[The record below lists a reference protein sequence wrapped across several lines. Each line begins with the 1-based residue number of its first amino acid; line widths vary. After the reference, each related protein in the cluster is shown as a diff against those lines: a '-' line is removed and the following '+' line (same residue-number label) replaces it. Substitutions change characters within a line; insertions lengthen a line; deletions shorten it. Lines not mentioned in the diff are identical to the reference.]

1 MNINLFL
8 YSRNVTEKMNKMRKV
23 IGLFCLSVLC
33 LSCSDGK
40 QSKNEKAVVQTVEV
54 VESKHL
60 STQSFSFISKPYRT
74 TELSF
79 RVGGPIKQF
88 EVLAGNHYRKG
99 DIIATIDS
107 RDFLIRK
114 ERAEA
119 VYNQANAEFVRIE
132 SLYKLNNISASAYEK
147 AKSDYMVAKTSY
159 DTAQNELND
168 TQLRAPFDG
177 YIGEVYIEKHQDVKA
192 TQPVF
197 SFVELDRLKIEA
209 YVPQQIAMIASD
221 LKEVELSF
229 DILPGQTFSA
239 TVEEISKSP
248 SKNNL
253 SYLFTA
259 VLPNKDSDLL
269 AGMSGVIRFEKPAVE
284 ETQILMIPQSVVC
297 NRPALGTYV
306 WVISKAENGEPFVE
320 QRKIAVGD
328 LKHSGYVHVLSG
340 LQKGDVLAASGLRF
354 LTDRAQITLQ

>member
-1 MNINLFL
+1 
-8 YSRNVTEKMNKMRKV
+8 MRKV
-23 IGLFCLSVLC
+23 IGLFCLSVFC

-40 QSKNEKAVVQTVEV
+40 QSKNEKAVVKTVEV
-54 VESKHL
+54 IESKNL

-79 RVGGPIKQF
+79 RVGGLIKRF
-88 EVLAGNHYRKG
+88 DVLSGNKYRKG
-99 DIIATIDS
+99 EVIASIDS

-119 VYNQANAEFVRIE
+119 VYNQAKAEFARIE

-159 DTAQNELND
+159 ETATNELKD
-168 TQLRAPFDG
+168 TQLIAPFDG
-177 YIGEVYIEKHQDVKA
+177 YVGEVYIEKHQDVKA

-221 LKEVELSF
+221 LKVVDLSF
-229 DILPGQTFSA
+229 DILPGKTYSA
-239 TVEEISKSP
+239 TVEEVSKSP
-248 SKNNL
+248 SKNNI

-259 VLPNKDSDLL
+259 VLSNKENELL
-269 AGMSGVIRFEKPAVE
+269 AGMSGAIRFDKPSVGE
-284 ETQILMIPQSVVC
+284 EQLLMIPQSVVC

-306 WVISKAENGEPFVE
+306 WVIANAENGEPCVL
-320 QRKIAVGD
+320 QRKITVGD
-328 LKHSGYVHVLSG
+328 LKHNGYVHVLSG

>member
-1 MNINLFL
+1 
-8 YSRNVTEKMNKMRKV
+8 MRKV
-23 IGLFCLSVLC
+23 IGLFCLSVFC

-40 QSKNEKAVVQTVEV
+40 QSKNEKAVVKTVEV
-54 VESKHL
+54 IESKNL

-88 EVLAGNHYRKG
+88 DVLAGNHYRKG
-99 DIIATIDS
+99 DLIASIDS

-119 VYNQANAEFVRIE
+119 VYNQGKTEFTRIE
-132 SLYKLNNISASAYEK
+132 ALYKLNNISASAYEK
-147 AKSDYMVAKTSY
+147 AKSDYMVAKASY
-159 DTAQNELND
+159 ETAVNELKD
-168 TQLRAPFDG
+168 TQLIAPFDG
-177 YIGEVYIEKHQDVKA
+177 YVGEVYIEKHQDVKA

-221 LKEVELSF
+221 LKEVDLSF
-229 DILPGQTFSA
+229 DILPGQTYSA
-239 TVEEISKSP
+239 MVEEVSKSP

-259 VLPNKDSDLL
+259 VLPNKGNDLL
-269 AGMSGVIRFEKPAVE
+269 AGMSGTIRFKKPVVAE
-284 ETQILMIPQSVVC
+284 EQILMIPQSVVC
-297 NRPALGTYV
+297 NRPALGSYV
-306 WVISKAENGEPFVE
+306 WIISKGENGESRVL
-320 QRKIAVGD
+320 QRKVTLGD
-328 LKHSGYVHVLSG
+328 LKDNGYIQVVSG
-340 LQKGDVLAASGLRF
+340 LQKGDILAASGLRF
-354 LTDRAQITLQ
+354 LTDHAQIILQ